1 MAGTM
6 GVNVYKMQYLC
17 VMASGMLAAIGGAY
31 LSIGDINMFSKDMV
45 SGRGYIAL
53 SMVILG
59 NWKPL
64 WVALGGLVYG
74 FAQSLQFRLQGVNI
88 PPQLVQMLPYVLT
101 MVVVVAAGIVGR
113 AVGPKA
119 MGKPFIKGE
128 R

>member
-1 MAGTM
+1 
-6 GVNVYKMQYLC
+6 
-17 VMASGMLAAIGGAY
+17 
-31 LSIGDINMFSKDMV
+31 MFSKDMV

-88 PPQLVQMLPYVLT
+88 PPQLVQMLPYILTLVVLLFARKKSSAP
-101 MVVVVAAGIVGR
+101 AAS
-113 AVGPKA
+113 
-119 MGKPFIKGE
+119 GKHYYQKENNRG
-128 R
+128 